1 MTLTSRTSMSS
12 LIHCTT
18 YVDYTWSKAE
28 NCGNSKFATEEAHIG
43 NSSRGEG
50 YKVSRNFP
58 ISHSRFPSFYFI
70 SFLFQPSSNS
80 NSLQC
85 CCAGI
90 FNIELDMVPNFINHP
105 IDGYMM
111 VFNCWIA
118 SKGLNMCKVDLTEEL
133 EFQQGQI
140 VSNIGASFI
149 TGGSICILQSKNE
162 FMIGQVDESSKRVK
176 VIMDPNPSA
185 TSRNKPP
192 YCAFFIYRSTTNY
205 NKYYFSD
212 QVGGYM
218 GDDDLHQYSLQ
229 NCWILRCRNYR
240 GDFWIAWDVCPV
252 YILSLSGK
260 QQECTGR
267 CRFRSLLAF

>member
-1 MTLTSRTSMSS
+1 MSVEDILKKDITLDPRLRTVEIPD
-12 LIHCTT
+12 LLPKKRTL
-18 YVDYTWSKAE
+18 
-28 NCGNSKFATEEAHIG
+28 ATQV
-43 NSSRGEG
+43 EG
-50 YKVSRNFP
+50 KD
-58 ISHSRFPSFYFI
+58 I
-70 SFLFQPSSNS
+70 S

-111 VFNCWIA
+111 IFNCWIA
-118 SKGLNMCKVDLTEEL
+118 SKGLNMWKVDLTEEL

-176 VIMDPNPSA
+176 VIMDPNPPA

-212 QVGGYM
+212 QVGGYV
-218 GDDDLHQYSLQ
+218 GDDDLHQYSLR
-229 NCWILRCRNYR
+229 NC
-240 GDFWIAWDVCPV
+240 
-252 YILSLSGK
+252 
-260 QQECTGR
+260 
-267 CRFRSLLAF
+267 